1 VKKLRKQRLRTEHA
15 SDFIAL
21 RYLTSRHNRGF
32 VSFITSI
39 AILGVMLG
47 VASLIIT
54 LSILDGFE
62 KTIKENVVSFTA
74 HMQLF
79 AFQNQLLLEPERT
92 IEQVMSRY
100 PDVVEMAPYATR
112 EGMVRS
118 DAEID
123 GILIKGVDPVN
134 DISAAKRRLVEGKY
148 DLAEKETGLQ
158 TMILGRR
165 LAEKLHVKI
174 GDKVLA
180 YALGGASLSLA
191 QARIMQFQISG
202 IYETGMADYDGSIA
216 YINLRNAQR
225 LFQIGKTVNGFDMLV
240 ANTDSLSS
248 LAEHIPDDL
257 GYPYYARTMYQQYHN
272 LFVWVD
278 LQKKPVP
285 IILGLIA
292 IVATVNIIG
301 TLLMMILEKSRQI
314 GILRALGMKKKTL
327 VRIFMKQGILIG
339 FIGTLL
345 GNIFAWLI
353 CWLEL
358 RYRFFPLPSDIYF
371 MTHVPI
377 QLSPINFILVS
388 VVALALSVLASW
400 IPSRLAARLDP
411 IKLLRFM

>member
-1 VKKLRKQRLRTEHA
+1 LKKTHKRRFCTEHA
-15 SDFIAL
+15 SDFIAV

-79 AFQNQLLLEPERT
+79 AFQNQLLSEPERT

-100 PDVVEMAPYATR
+100 PDVIEMAPYATR

-165 LAEKLHVKI
+165 LSEKLRVKI

-225 LFQIGKTVNGFDMLV
+225 LFQIGKTVNGFDILV
-240 ANTDSLSS
+240 ANTDSLPS
-248 LAEHIPDDL
+248 LAEHIPDEL

-272 LFVWVD
+272 LFTWVD

-301 TLLMMILEKSRQI
+301 TLLMMILEKSREI
-314 GILRALGMKKKTL
+314 GTLRALGMKKKTL

-345 GNIFAWLI
+345 GNGFAWLI

-358 RYRFFPLPSDIYF
+358 RYRLFPLPSDIYF

-377 QLSPINFILVS
+377 QLLPINFILVS
-388 VVALALSVLASW
+388 AVALALTVLASW
-400 IPSRLAARLDP
+400 IPSRLATRLDP
-411 IKLLRFM
+411 IKLLRFI

>member
-1 VKKLRKQRLRTEHA
+1 VNKLRKKRRTEHA
-15 SDFIAL
+15 SNFIAL

-79 AFQNQLLLEPERT
+79 AFQNQLLSEPERT
-92 IEQVMSRY
+92 TEQVMSRY

-158 TMILGRR
+158 TMILGKR
-165 LAEKLHVKI
+165 LAEKLRVKI

-225 LFQIGKTVNGFDMLV
+225 LFQIGKTVNGFDILV
-240 ANTDSLSS
+240 ANTDSLPS
-248 LAEHIPDDL
+248 LVEHIPDEL
-257 GYPYYARTMYQQYHN
+257 GYPYYAQSMYQQHHN

-278 LQKKPVP
+278 FQKIPVL
-285 IILGLIA
+285 IALGLIA

-301 TLLMMILEKSRQI
+301 TLLMMVLEKSREI
-314 GILRALGMKKKTL
+314 GTLRALGMKKQTL
-327 VRIFMKQGILIG
+327 VRIFMKQGMLIG

-345 GNIFAWLI
+345 GNVVAWLL

-358 RYRFFPLPSDIYF
+358 KYRLFPLPSDIYF

-377 QLSPINFILVS
+377 QLSPINFLLVS
-388 VVALALSVLASW
+388 AITLLLTAAASW
-400 IPSRLAARLDP
+400 LPSRLATRLDP
-411 IKLLRFM
+411 ISLLRFM